1 MITSMRILPAYI
13 RNSFAVTFL
22 LTLLMVT
29 FVICVMALFRLSD
42 LLAGGGSGML
52 ILLIFAYGMPQAFSF
67 SIPISLLTAALLTFG
82 KFSANGEIT
91 AMKACGISIWQIA
104 RPPLAIAFLM
114 SVVCV
119 LLNTDV
125 VPNAKLSQRI
135 ALRHLGMENP
145 LQLLEEGRFIRD
157 FPGFTFYLGAK
168 HRNAFTDV
176 IIYQYGED
184 GKVRNLRARRG
195 IIGASADKTQLKI
208 DLYDVRVD
216 PISNE
221 IQGPGF
227 FDHYPMTLDVSTLL
241 QESKRSKRRSD
252 MVLSELVDAAN
263 DPHATYPEVTP
274 DKVAEQSSVFLVEI
288 NKRLVLAISCLSFVL
303 LGIPL
308 GTTTH
313 RRESSIGIAISLLLV
328 FIFYLF
334 TIVGESMAS
343 HAAIFPWLIP
353 WIPVVASLAI
363 GIMLFR
369 RRN

>member
-1 MITSMRILPAYI
+1 MRLLPAYI

-22 LTLLMVT
+22 LTLLIVT

-42 LLAGGGSGML
+42 LLAGGGSGFL
-52 ILLIFAYGMPQAFSF
+52 ILQIFLYGMPQAFSF

-91 AMKACGISIWQIA
+91 AMKACGISMWQIA
-104 RPPLAIAFLM
+104 APPLAIAALM
-114 SVVCV
+114 SMVCL
-119 LLNTDV
+119 LLNNDV
-125 VPNAKLSQRI
+125 APNAKLAQRT

-145 LQLLEEGRFIRD
+145 MQLLEEGRFIRD

-168 HRNAFTDV
+168 RRDAFSDV
-176 IIYQYGED
+176 IIYQYGDD
-184 GKVRNLRARRG
+184 GKVRNIRARRG
-195 IIGASADKTQLKI
+195 VVAASADKTQLKI

-216 PISNE
+216 PISDE

-227 FDHYPMTLDVSTLL
+227 FDHYPMTVDVSTLL
-241 QESKRSKRRSD
+241 KESKHSKRRSD
-252 MVLSELVDAAN
+252 MTMSELLDAAA
-263 DPHATYPEVTP
+263 DPHAFYPEVSA
-274 DKVAEQSSVFLVEI
+274 DKIPEQTSILLVEI
-288 NKRLVLAISCLSFVL
+288 NKRLVLAISCLAFVL

-313 RRESSIGIAISLLLV
+313 RKESSIGIGMSLMLV

-334 TIVGESMAS
+334 TIVGESLGK
-343 HAAIFPWLIP
+343 HAVLLPWLIP
-353 WIPVVASLAI
+353 WVPVVASLLI
-363 GIMLFR
+363 GVILFR